1 LSTRI
6 QIRYRILNIQIQ
18 IRTDLNY
25 SKRIRSRIRLE
36 NIYTFFTIKKKKTGP
51 RCGLLLSVGP
61 LLPPLGLYR
70 LAGRSPPVVIN
81 LPFPSSSISFNFPRP
96 RRSPFTSPASFLAA
110 MTRRPPPPS
119 SSSPFAVDVQ
129 PQGAPFPSLPFPL
142 RKTEPSKP

>member
-1 LSTRI
+1 M
-6 QIRYRILNIQIQ
+6 LNIQIQ

-25 SKRIRSRIRLE
+25 SKRIRSRIRLKKY
-36 NIYTFFTIKKKKTGP
+36 IYRFHPIKKKKTGP

-70 LAGRSPPVVIN
+70 LAGRPPPVVIH